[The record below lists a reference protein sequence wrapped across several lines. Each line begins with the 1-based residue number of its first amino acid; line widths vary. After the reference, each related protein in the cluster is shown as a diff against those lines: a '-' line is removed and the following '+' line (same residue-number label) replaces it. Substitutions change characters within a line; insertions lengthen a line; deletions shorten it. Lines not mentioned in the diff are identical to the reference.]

1 MIHRL
6 LNKKSLVFNYINIIF
21 ENSMDGF
28 KLTLGNM
35 YKKYFERNNLF
46 EYTFVER
53 KIIDKC
59 RRISKVRCLSN
70 NFSKNWVILFEAK
83 QIIIVPKIEVKIPTL
98 S

>member
-21 ENSMDGF
+21 ENSIDGF

-46 EYTFVER
+46 EYTFVE
-53 KIIDKC
+53 
-59 RRISKVRCLSN
+59 
-70 NFSKNWVILFEAK
+70 
-83 QIIIVPKIEVKIPTL
+83 IIILV
-98 S
+98 